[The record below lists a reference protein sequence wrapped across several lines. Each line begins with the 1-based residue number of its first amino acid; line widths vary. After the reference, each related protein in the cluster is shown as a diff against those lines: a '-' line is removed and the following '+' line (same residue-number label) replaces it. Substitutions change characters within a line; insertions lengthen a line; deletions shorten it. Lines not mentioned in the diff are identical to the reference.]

1 MKIRNLLFA
10 FVLATMLLCTG
21 IGSTA
26 SPAAPSCGSNCVQN
40 YNFCKSTCGSD
51 PICLAH
57 CKEEYDCCQLICHGQ
72 SCFAKSSK
80 K

>member
-1 MKIRNLLFA
+1 MKIRNLLFG
-10 FVLATMLLCTG
+10 FVLALMVMCA
-21 IGSTA
+21 GSFTA
-26 SPAAPSCGSNCVQN
+26 ISRAAFSCGSNCVQN
-40 YNFCKSTCGSD
+40 YNFCKSTCGGN

-72 SCFAKSSK
+72 SCFAQSSK